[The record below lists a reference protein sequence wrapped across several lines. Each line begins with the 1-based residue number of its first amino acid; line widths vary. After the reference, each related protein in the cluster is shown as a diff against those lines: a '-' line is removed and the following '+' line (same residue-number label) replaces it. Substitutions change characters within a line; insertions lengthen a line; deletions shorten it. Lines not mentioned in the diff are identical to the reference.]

1 MSHNHDA
8 QDDVGDWAESTFG
21 PAESCTELGADPD
34 RIGCGTRNTGL
45 GPIAWLLVG
54 LLGFVLVMA
63 TAHFAARWWL

>member
-1 MSHNHDA
+1 MHN
-8 QDDVGDWAESTFG
+8 QDDPIEAASACSEFLES
-21 PAESCTELGADPD
+21 ADPD